1 MSASPEIQ
9 PVTGPIRNNEQ
20 GCVFRKS
27 SIRIQQID
35 SRLQL
40 CPTSP
45 PDFHRS
51 GYFIRGHDPLIIGS
65 SIAEYHPDMMYVP

>member
-1 MSASPEIQ
+1 MIASTKIQ
-9 PVTGPIRNNEQ
+9 TVTGPIRNNEQ

-27 SIRIQQID
+27 SILIQQVN
-35 SRLQL
+35 SWLQL

-51 GYFIRGHDPLIIGS
+51 GNFTRGHDPLVIS
-65 SIAEYHPDMMYVP
+65 SSVAEYHPDMMYVP

>member
-1 MSASPEIQ
+1 MSASTEIQ
-9 PVTGPIRNNEQ
+9 PVTGPIRNNGQ

-27 SIRIQQID
+27 SILIQQVD

-45 PDFHRS
+45 PHFHHS
-51 GYFIRGHDPLIIGS
+51 GNFIRGHDPLVISG
-65 SIAEYHPDMMYVP
+65 SIAEYHPDMMYAP